1 MAMRYETYSRTFGVK
16 ACQPGHSLALVAL
29 LIAPIFPY
37 AGLPMS
43 RAAADRSGR
52 FESSR
57 HLAGTAM
64 RLNVSFLIVHA
75 ILLVV
80 ALVALAAILIRG

>member
-16 ACQPGHSLALVAL
+16 ACQPGHSLALLAL
-29 LIAPIFPY
+29 IIAPVFPY
-37 AGLPMS
+37 AGLPMAQTAS
-43 RAAADRSGR
+43 DRSGR

-57 HLAGTAM
+57 HLAATAV

-75 ILLVV
+75 ILLLA
-80 ALVALAAILIRG
+80 ALVALATLLIRG